1 MNLLR
6 TRTPNRLAGIV
17 GCLAALAAPVGWP
30 ELSRGE
36 VPAPETP
43 PGRVDPGSPES
54 IHPDAVS
61 TFHVRVYR
69 IREKKLWKGLLQVL
83 QEAGYPPEEV
93 DEKGM
98 RVKTSFVDFDAKDYS
113 EAVADPA
120 PRFTP
125 GYQII
130 QMTQIKQGKVSLE
143 GIVSRDEAGTA
154 LSLRARLLVEGLE
167 FTKRIRMLADRR
179 SSGVIE
185 EDFLRR
191 LEDTLHLERVK

>member
-1 MNLLR
+1 LI
-6 TRTPNRLAGIV
+6 TSTPKRRARLV
-17 GCLAALAAPVGWP
+17 WCLAALAAIGGSP
-30 ELSRGE
+30 EPGRGE
-36 VPAPETP
+36 PPDAPDPAPPESA
-43 PGRVDPGSPES
+43 DPGSTDS

-61 TFHVRVYR
+61 SFHVRVYR

-83 QEAGYPPEEV
+83 EEAGYPPEEV
-93 DEKGM
+93 DGKHM
-98 RVKTSFVDFDAKDYS
+98 RVKTSFVDFDARDYS
-113 EAVADPA
+113 EAVADPP

-125 GYQII
+125 RYHIL
-130 QMTQIKQGKVSLE
+130 QMTQVKQGKVSIE
-143 GIVSRDEAGTA
+143 GIVSRDEEGAA

-191 LEDTLHLERVK
+191 LEETLHLERVK

>member
-1 MNLLR
+1 MK
-6 TRTPNRLAGIV
+6 TRSSNRFARLAACLIV
-17 GCLAALAAPVGWP
+17 LAALSVPP
-30 ELSRGE
+30 ERAQGE
-36 VPAPETP
+36 VPAPGT
-43 PGRVDPGSPES
+43 DPSPEGAVPTAPET

-61 TFHVRVYR
+61 TFHIRVYR
-69 IREKKLWKGLLQVL
+69 IREKRLWKGLLQVL

-93 DEKGM
+93 DDKGM
-98 RVKTSFVDFDAKDYS
+98 RVKSSFVDFDAKDYS

-120 PRFTP
+120 PRLTSS
-125 GYQII
+125 YHII
-130 QMTQIKQGKVSLE
+130 QMTQIKQGKVSIE
-143 GIVSRDEAGTA
+143 GIVSRDEAGMA

-191 LEDTLHLERVK
+191 LEDTLDLERVK